1 MNNIITKNLR
11 FLNKSRLVPTMI
23 MILMSGLFY
32 AQKLADLIITNA
44 KIYTVNQNFDTAES
58 MAISKGKIVAVGK
71 SADILR
77 NYKSKNVQ
85 NLQGKTVFPG
95 LIDAHCHFTGFATD
109 KWKCE
114 LWGTKSWDEIIGRIS
129 EYAKTA
135 PKEWLYG
142 RSWDQNDWAVKEFP
156 NKEKLDR
163 LFPNRP
169 VYLKRIDGHAA
180 VANQKALD
188 IAGVTKHSKILGG
201 EIEVKNGKLTGI
213 LVDNAMLLVE
223 KHIPEIEDSEAIQYF
238 SDLQKE
244 CFSYGLTSLH
254 DCGITERTLD
264 RLEKAQT
271 QGQLQMKIFALL
283 EDNPDYYDRWIKK
296 GRYTNK
302 NITVGGFKV
311 YSDGALG
318 SRGACLIHDY
328 SDKKGWKG
336 FLLSE
341 RKHFESL
348 AKKLKNSD
356 LQMCT
361 HAIGDS
367 ANRTI
372 LQIYGDVLGV
382 KNDRRW
388 RIEHAQIVDKNDFDL
403 FGKYS
408 VIPSVQPTHATS
420 DMYWAED
427 RLGKERLKYSY
438 AYEDLLKQNGWLP
451 LGTDFPV
458 EEISPLKTFYSA
470 VARKDSKHYP
480 AEGFQK
486 ENALTRE
493 QAIRGMTVWAAK
505 AAFQEN
511 EIGSLEPGKSAD
523 FIIVDQD
530 LMTVPE
536 VKILETK
543 VLETYSNGKKV
554 FFNKEYNDDLA
565 KKLSGRTTHGISSS
579 K

>member
-1 MNNIITKNLR
+1 MKFNFTKKRIENLL
-11 FLNKSRLVPTMI
+11 FLDKSQFVPTVV
-23 MILMSGLFY
+23 ILLFSVFIS
-32 AQKLADLIITNA
+32 AQKNADLIIKNA
-44 KIYTVNQNFDTAES
+44 KIYTVNNNFDVAEA
-58 MAISKGKIVAVGK
+58 MAISEGKILAVGK
-71 SADILR
+71 NAEILKKF
-77 NYKSKNVQ
+77 KSKNIQ

-95 LIDAHCHFTGFATD
+95 FIDAHCHFTGYATD

-114 LWGTKSWDEIIGRIS
+114 LWGTKSWDEVISRIT
-129 EYAKTA
+129 EYSKNA
-135 PKEWLYG
+135 PMEWIYG
-142 RSWDQNDWAVKEFP
+142 RSWDQNDWPIKEFP
-156 NKEKLDR
+156 NKEKLDQ

-180 VANQKALD
+180 IANQKALD
-188 IAGVTKHSKILGG
+188 IAGIDLNTKLNGG
-201 EIEVKNGKLTGI
+201 EIEQKNGKLTGVLI
-213 LVDNAMLLVE
+213 DNAMLLVE
-223 KHIPEIEDSEAIQYF
+223 KHLPQISDEMAINYF
-238 SDLQKE
+238 GELQKE

-254 DCGITERTLD
+254 DCGITEHTLSL
-264 RLEKAQT
+264 LEKAQS
-271 QGQLQMKIFALL
+271 QNKLQMKIFALL
-283 EDNPDYYDRWIKK
+283 EDNPNYYDRWVKK

-328 SDKKGWKG
+328 SDKKDWKG

-341 RKHFESL
+341 RKHFENL
-348 AKKLKNSD
+348 AKKLKNSN

-372 LQIYGDVLGV
+372 LQIYGDVLGI
-382 KNDRRW
+382 KNNRRW
-388 RIEHAQIVDKNDFDL
+388 RIEHAQIVDKNDFNL
-403 FGKYS
+403 FAKYS
-408 VIPSVQPTHATS
+408 IIPSVQPTHATS
-420 DMYWAED
+420 DMYWAEE

-458 EEISPLKTFYSA
+458 EEINPFKTFLAA
-470 VARKDSKHYP
+470 VARKDSKNFP
-480 AEGFQK
+480 ANGFQK

-493 QAIRGMTVWAAK
+493 QTIRGMTIWAAK

-511 EIGSLEPGKSAD
+511 ELGSLEVGKSAD
-523 FIIVDQD
+523 FIILNQD

-536 VKILETK
+536 TEILNTK
-543 VLETYSNGKKV
+543 VLETYSNGKAV
-554 FFNKEYNDDLA
+554 FRKD
-565 KKLSGRTTHGISSS
+565 KS
-579 K
+579 

>member
-1 MNNIITKNLR
+1 MNDNSFNNVNFLKKLMNKYNLKKCGMDKNCADR
-11 FLNKSRLVPTMI
+11 SRPVPTI
-23 MILMSGLFY
+23 IVLLLMFCFVLIP
-32 AQKLADLIITNA
+32 AQKNADLIIQNA
-44 KIYTVNQNFDTAES
+44 KIYTINQNFDIAES
-58 MAISKGKIVAVGK
+58 MAISNGKIVAIGK
-71 SADILR
+71 NDEILKKF
-77 NYKSKNVQ
+77 KSKNIQ
-85 NLQGKTVFPG
+85 NLYGKTVFPG
-95 LIDAHCHFTGFATD
+95 FIDAHCHFTGFATD

-114 LWGTKSWDEIIGRIS
+114 LWGTKSWDEIISRMS

-142 RSWDQNDWAVKEFP
+142 RSWDQNDWAIKEFP
-156 NKEKLDR
+156 NKEKLDL

-188 IAGVTKHSKILGG
+188 IAGITKDSKILGG
-201 EIEVKNGKLTGI
+201 EIELKNGKLTGI

-223 KHIPEIEDSEAIQYF
+223 KHIPEIEDKEAIQYF

-264 RLEKAQT
+264 RLEKAQF

-328 SDKKGWKG
+328 SDKKDWKG
-336 FLLSE
+336 FLLSDH
-341 RKHFESL
+341 KHFENL
-348 AKKLKNSD
+348 AKRLKNSN
-356 LQMCT
+356 LQMAT

-372 LQIYGDVLGV
+372 LKIYGDVLGV

-408 VIPSVQPTHATS
+408 IIPSVQPTHATS
-420 DMYWAED
+420 DMYWAEE
-427 RLGKERLKYSY
+427 RLGENRLKYSY

-458 EEISPLKTFYSA
+458 EEINPIKTFYAA
-470 VARKDSKHYP
+470 VARKDSKNFP
-480 AEGFQK
+480 ANGFQK

-493 QAIRGMTVWAAK
+493 QALRGMTIWAAK
-505 AAFQEN
+505 AAFQEK
-511 EIGSLEPGKSAD
+511 EVGSLEVGKAAD
-523 FIIVDQD
+523 FVVLNQD
-530 LMTVPE
+530 LMKVE
-536 VKILETK
+536 ENKILDSK
-543 VLETYSNGKKV
+543 VLETFSNGKKV
-554 FFNKEYNDDLA
+554 F
-565 KKLSGRTTHGISSS
+565 
-579 K
+579 

>member
-1 MNNIITKNLR
+1 MKFNFTKKRIENLL
-11 FLNKSRLVPTMI
+11 FSDKSRFVPTLV
-23 MILMSGLFY
+23 ILLFSVFIS
-32 AQKLADLIITNA
+32 AQKNADLIIKNA
-44 KIYTVNQNFDTAES
+44 KIYTVNNNFDVAEA
-58 MAISKGKIVAVGK
+58 MAVSEGKILAVGK
-71 SADILR
+71 NAEILKKF
-77 NYKSKNVQ
+77 KSKNIQ

-95 LIDAHCHFTGFATD
+95 FIDAHCHFTGYATD

-114 LWGTKSWDEIIGRIS
+114 LWGTKSWDEVISRIT
-129 EYAKTA
+129 EYSKNA
-135 PKEWLYG
+135 PMEWLYG
-142 RSWDQNDWAVKEFP
+142 RSWDQNDWPIKEFP
-156 NKEKLDR
+156 NKEKLDQ

-180 VANQKALD
+180 IANQKALD
-188 IAGVTKHSKILGG
+188 IAGIDLNTKLNGG
-201 EIEVKNGKLTGI
+201 EVEQKNGKLTGVLI
-213 LVDNAMLLVE
+213 DNAMLLVE
-223 KHIPEIEDSEAIQYF
+223 KHLPQISDEMAINYF
-238 SDLQKE
+238 GELQKE

-254 DCGITERTLD
+254 DCGITEHTLSL
-264 RLEKAQT
+264 LEKAQS
-271 QGQLQMKIFALL
+271 QNKLQMKIFALL
-283 EDNPDYYDRWIKK
+283 EDNPNYYDRWVKK

-302 NITVGGFKV
+302 NITLGGFKV

-328 SDKKGWKG
+328 SDKKDWKG

-341 RKHFESL
+341 RKHFENL

-372 LQIYGDVLGV
+372 LQIYGDVLGI
-382 KNDRRW
+382 KNNRRW
-388 RIEHAQIVDKNDFDL
+388 RIEHAQIVDKNDFNL
-403 FGKYS
+403 FAKYS
-408 VIPSVQPTHATS
+408 IIPSVQPTHATS
-420 DMYWAED
+420 DMYWAEE

-458 EEISPLKTFYSA
+458 EEINPFKTFLAA
-470 VARKDSKHYP
+470 VARKDSKNFP
-480 AEGFQK
+480 ANGFQK

-493 QAIRGMTVWAAK
+493 QTIRGMTIWAAK

-511 EIGSLEPGKSAD
+511 ELGSLEVGKSAD
-523 FIIVDQD
+523 FIILNQN

-536 VKILETK
+536 TEILNTK
-543 VLETYSNGKKV
+543 VLETYSNGKAV
-554 FFNKEYNDDLA
+554 FRKD
-565 KKLSGRTTHGISSS
+565 KS
-579 K
+579 

>member
-1 MNNIITKNLR
+1 MKKLI
-11 FLNKSRLVPTMI
+11 S
-23 MILMSGLFY
+23 ILTVCVSVVLI
-32 AQKLADLIITNA
+32 AQKNADLIITNA
-44 KIYTVNQNFDTAES
+44 KIYTVNQNFDVAQS
-58 MAISKGKIVAVGK
+58 MAISNGKIIAVGK
-71 SADILR
+71 STDILK
-77 NYKSKNVQ
+77 NYQTKNVQ

-95 LIDAHCHFTGFATD
+95 LIDAHCHFTGYATD
-109 KWKCE
+109 KWKCQ
-114 LWGTKSWDEIIGRIS
+114 LWGTKSWDDIIARIS
-129 EYAKTA
+129 NYAKTA
-135 PKEWLYG
+135 PKEWIYG
-142 RSWDQNDWAVKEFP
+142 RGWDQNDWAVKEFP
-156 NKEKLDR
+156 TKEKLDQ
-163 LFPNRP
+163 LFPDRP

-188 IAGVTKHSKILGG
+188 IAGVTKDSKILGG

-223 KHIPEIEDSEAIQYF
+223 KHIPEIEDKEAIQYF

-264 RLEKAQT
+264 LLEKSQA
-271 QGQLQMKIFALL
+271 QGQLQMKIFALM
-283 EDNPDYYDRWIKK
+283 EDNPDYYDRWVKK

-318 SRGACLIHDY
+318 SRGANLIHDY
-328 SDKKGWKG
+328 SDKKDWRG

-341 RKHFESL
+341 RTHFENL

-372 LQIYGDVLGV
+372 LQIYGDVLGT

-388 RIEHAQIVDKNDFDL
+388 RIEHAQIVDKNDFDF

-408 VIPSVQPTHATS
+408 IIPSVQPTHATS

-480 AEGFQK
+480 KNGFQK

-493 QAIRGMTVWAAK
+493 QALRGMTIWAAK

-511 EIGSLEPGKSAD
+511 EIGSLEVGKSAD

-554 FFNKEYNDDLA
+554 F
-565 KKLSGRTTHGISSS
+565 
-579 K
+579 

>member
-1 MNNIITKNLR
+1 MKKFISIFTVC
-11 FLNKSRLVPTMI
+11 FSI
-23 MILMSGLFY
+23 ALF
-32 AQKLADLIITNA
+32 AQKNADLIITNA

-58 MAISKGKIVAVGK
+58 MAILNGKILAVGK
-71 SADILR
+71 SSIILK
-77 NYKSKNVQ
+77 NYTSKNIK
-85 NLQGKTVFPG
+85 NLQGKIVFPG
-95 LIDAHCHFTGFATD
+95 LIDAHCHFTGYATD
-109 KWKCE
+109 KWKCK
-114 LWGTKSWDEIIGRIS
+114 LWGTKSWEEIISKIMD
-129 EYAKTA
+129 YAKNA
-135 PKEWLYG
+135 PKEWIYG
-142 RSWDQNDWAVKEFP
+142 RGWDQNDWDLKEFP
-156 NKEKLDR
+156 NKEKLDQ

-188 IAGVTKHSKILGG
+188 IAGITKDSKILGG
-201 EIEVKNGKLTGI
+201 EIEIKNGKLTGV
-213 LVDNAMLLVE
+213 LVDNAMILVE
-223 KHIPEIEDSEAIQYF
+223 KHIPEIEDEMAIQYF
-238 SDLQKE
+238 SELQKE

-254 DCGITERTLD
+254 DCGITERTLAL
-264 RLEKAQT
+264 LEKAQS
-271 QGQLQMKIFALL
+271 QNSLQMKIFALM
-283 EDNPDYYDRWIKK
+283 EDNPDYYDRWVKK
-296 GRYTNK
+296 GRYVNQ

-318 SRGACLIHDY
+318 SRGANLIHDY

-341 RKHFESL
+341 RIHFENL

-367 ANRTI
+367 ANRVI
-372 LQIYGDVLGV
+372 LQIYGDVLGM

-408 VIPSVQPTHATS
+408 IIPSVQPTHATS
-420 DMYWAED
+420 DMYWAEE
-427 RLGKERLKYSY
+427 RLGKERLKFSY

-458 EEISPLKTFYSA
+458 EEISPLKTFYAA
-470 VARKDSKHYP
+470 VVRKDSKHYP
-480 AEGFQK
+480 ENGFQK

-493 QAIRGMTVWAAK
+493 QAIRGMTIWAAK
-505 AAFQEN
+505 SAFQEN
-511 EIGSLEPGKSAD
+511 EIGSLEVGKSAD

-536 VKILETK
+536 VKILETN
-543 VLETYSNGKKV
+543 VLETYSNGTKV
-554 FFNKEYNDDLA
+554 F
-565 KKLSGRTTHGISSS
+565 
-579 K
+579 

>member
-1 MNNIITKNLR
+1 MKKLLSLLTFSFSLVIT
-11 FLNKSRLVPTMI
+11 
-23 MILMSGLFY
+23 
-32 AQKLADLIITNA
+32 AQKPADLIITNA
-44 KIYTVNQNFDTAES
+44 RIYTVNRNFDTAES
-58 MAISKGKIVAVGK
+58 MAISKGKILAVGK
-71 SADILR
+71 SAYILKK
-77 NYKSKNVQ
+77 YQSKNIQ

-114 LWGTKSWDEIIGRIS
+114 LWGTKSWDEIVDRIT
-129 EYAKTA
+129 EYSKTA

-142 RSWDQNDWAVKEFP
+142 RSWDQNDWAIKEFP
-156 NKEKLDR
+156 TKEKLDQ
-163 LFPNRP
+163 LFPDRP

-180 VANQKALD
+180 IANQKALD
-188 IAGVTKHSKILGG
+188 IAGITTDSKILGG
-201 EIEVKNGKLTGI
+201 EIEIKSGKLTGI
-213 LVDNAMLLVE
+213 LIDNAMLLVE
-223 KHIPEIEDSEAIQYF
+223 KFIPEIEESEAIQYF
-238 SDLQKE
+238 SASQKE

-264 RLEKAQT
+264 LLEKAQSK
-271 QGQLQMKIFALL
+271 GELQMKIFALM
-283 EDNPDYYDRWIKK
+283 EDNPDYYDRWVKK
-296 GRYTNK
+296 GRYTHK

-318 SRGACLIHDY
+318 SRGANLIHDY
-328 SDKKGWKG
+328 SDKKGWRG

-341 RKHFESL
+341 RTHFENL
-348 AKKLKNSD
+348 ARKLKNSN

-372 LQIYGDVLGV
+372 LQIYGDVLGT

-388 RIEHAQIVDKNDFDL
+388 RIEHAQIVDQNDFGL

-408 VIPSVQPTHATS
+408 IIPSVQPTHATS

-427 RLGKERLKYSY
+427 RLGKDRLHFAY
-438 AYEDLLKQNGWLP
+438 AYQDLLKQNGWLP

-458 EEISPLKTFYSA
+458 EEISPLKTFHSA
-470 VARKDSKHYP
+470 VARKDSKNYP
-480 AEGFQK
+480 ANGFQK

-493 QAIRGMTVWAAK
+493 QAIRGMTIWAAK

-511 EIGSLEPGKSAD
+511 EIGSLEVGKSAD
-523 FIIVDQD
+523 FIILDQD

-536 VKILETK
+536 NQILRTK
-543 VLETYSNGKKV
+543 VLETFSSGKKV
-554 FFNKEYNDDLA
+554 F
-565 KKLSGRTTHGISSS
+565 
-579 K
+579 

>member
-1 MNNIITKNLR
+1 MKKLFSIFTICFT
-11 FLNKSRLVPTMI
+11 LV
-23 MILMSGLFY
+23 LM
-32 AQKLADLIITNA
+32 AQKNADLIITNA

-58 MAISKGKIVAVGK
+58 MVISNGKIMAIGK
-71 SADILR
+71 STDLLKKF
-77 NYKSKNVQ
+77 KSKNIQ
-85 NLQGKTVFPG
+85 NLLGNTVFPG

-109 KWKCE
+109 QWKCE
-114 LWGTKSWDEIIGRIS
+114 LWGTKSWEEILKKIS

-142 RSWDQNDWAVKEFP
+142 RSWDQNDWVVKEFP
-156 NKEKLDR
+156 NKEKLDE

-188 IAGVTKHSKILGG
+188 IAGITKDSKILGG

-223 KHIPEIEDSEAIQYF
+223 KHIPEIDDELAIRYF
-238 SDLQKE
+238 SDLQKT

-254 DCGITERTLD
+254 DCGISEETLEL
-264 RLEKAQT
+264 LEKAQS
-271 QGQLQMKIFALL
+271 QNVLKMKIFALMK
-283 EDNPDYYDRWIKK
+283 DDPDYYDRWIKK
-296 GRYTNK
+296 GRYMNK

-318 SRGACLIHDY
+318 SRGACLNHDY
-328 SDKKGWKG
+328 ADKKGWKG
-336 FLLSE
+336 FLLSD
-341 RKHFESL
+341 RKHFEDL
-348 AKKLKNSD
+348 VKKLKNSN

-372 LQIYGDVLGV
+372 LQIYGEVLGI

-408 VIPSVQPTHATS
+408 IIPSVQPTHATS
-420 DMYWAED
+420 DMYWAEE
-427 RLGKERLKYSY
+427 RLGKDRLKYSY
-438 AYEDLLKQNGWLP
+438 AYEDLLKQNSWLP

-470 VARKDSKHYP
+470 VARKDSKHFP
-480 AEGFQK
+480 EGGFQK

-493 QAIRGMTVWAAK
+493 QALRGMTIWAAK

-511 EIGSLEPGKSAD
+511 EIGSLEVGKSGD

-536 VKILETK
+536 VKILDTK

-554 FFNKEYNDDLA
+554 F
-565 KKLSGRTTHGISSS
+565 
-579 K
+579 

>member
-1 MNNIITKNLR
+1 MKKII
-11 FLNKSRLVPTMI
+11 S
-23 MILMSGLFY
+23 ILMVFSTIVLF
-32 AQKLADLIITNA
+32 AQKNADLIITNA

-58 MAISKGKIVAVGK
+58 MVISNGKIVAVGK
-71 SADILR
+71 SADILK
-77 NYKSKNVQ
+77 NYKSSKVQ
-85 NLQGKTVFPG
+85 DLQGKTVFPG

-114 LWGTKSWDEIIGRIS
+114 LWGTKSWDEIIARIS

-142 RSWDQNDWAVKEFP
+142 RSWDQNDWPVKEFP
-156 NKEKLDR
+156 NKEKLDQ

-188 IAGVTKHSKILGG
+188 IAGVTKDSKILGG

-372 LQIYGDVLGV
+372 LQIYGDILGV

-408 VIPSVQPTHATS
+408 IIPSVQPTHATS

-493 QAIRGMTVWAAK
+493 QAIRGMTIWAAK

>member
-1 MNNIITKNLR
+1 MKKII
-11 FLNKSRLVPTMI
+11 S
-23 MILMSGLFY
+23 ILSVFSSIVLL
-32 AQKLADLIITNA
+32 AQKNADLIITNA

-58 MAISKGKIVAVGK
+58 MAISNGKIVAVGK
-71 SADILR
+71 SADILK
-77 NYKSKNVQ
+77 NYKSSNVQ
-85 NLQGKTVFPG
+85 DLHGKTVFPG
-95 LIDAHCHFTGFATD
+95 LIDAHCHFTGYATD

-114 LWGTKSWDEIIGRIS
+114 LWGTKTWDEVVARLS

-142 RSWDQNDWAVKEFP
+142 RSWDQNDWVIKEFP
-156 NKEKLDR
+156 TKEKLDK

-188 IAGVTKHSKILGG
+188 IAGVTKDSKILGG

-223 KHIPEIEDSEAIQYF
+223 KHIPEIEDKMAIQYF
-238 SDLQKE
+238 SELQKD

-264 RLEKAQT
+264 RLEKAQS
-271 QGQLQMKIFALL
+271 QGQLQMKIFALM

-296 GRYTNK
+296 GRYTKK

-318 SRGACLIHDY
+318 SRGANLRHDY
-328 SDKKGWKG
+328 SDKKGWRG

-341 RKHFESL
+341 RTHFENL

-372 LQIYGDVLGV
+372 LQIYGDVLGT

-388 RIEHAQIVDKNDFDL
+388 RIEHAQIIDKNDFDL

-408 VIPSVQPTHATS
+408 IIPSVQPTHATS

-427 RLGKERLKYSY
+427 RLGKDRLKYSY

-480 AEGFQK
+480 ENGFQK

-493 QAIRGMTVWAAK
+493 QAIRGMTIWAAK

-536 VKILETK
+536 VKILNTK

-554 FFNKEYNDDLA
+554 F
-565 KKLSGRTTHGISSS
+565 
-579 K
+579 

>member
-1 MNNIITKNLR
+1 MKKII
-11 FLNKSRLVPTMI
+11 S
-23 MILMSGLFY
+23 ILSVFSSIVLL
-32 AQKLADLIITNA
+32 AQKNADLIITNA

-58 MAISKGKIVAVGK
+58 MAISNGKIVAVGK
-71 SADILR
+71 SADILK
-77 NYKSKNVQ
+77 NYKSSKVQ
-85 NLQGKTVFPG
+85 DLHGKTVFPG
-95 LIDAHCHFTGFATD
+95 LIDAHCHFTGYATD

-114 LWGTKSWDEIIGRIS
+114 LWGTKSWDEVVARIS

-142 RSWDQNDWAVKEFP
+142 RSWDQNDWVIKEFP
-156 NKEKLDR
+156 TKEKLDK

-188 IAGVTKHSKILGG
+188 IAGITKDSKILGG

-213 LVDNAMLLVE
+213 LVDNAMTLVE
-223 KHIPEIEDSEAIQYF
+223 KHIPEIEDKMAIQYF
-238 SDLQKE
+238 SELQKE

-254 DCGITERTLD
+254 DCGITEKTLD
-264 RLEKAQT
+264 RLEKAQS
-271 QGQLQMKIFALL
+271 QGQLQMKIFALM

-318 SRGACLIHDY
+318 SRGANLRHDY
-328 SDKKGWKG
+328 SDKKGWRG

-341 RKHFESL
+341 RTHFENL

-372 LQIYGDVLGV
+372 LQIYGDVLGT

-388 RIEHAQIVDKNDFDL
+388 RIEHAQIIDKNDFDL

-408 VIPSVQPTHATS
+408 IIPSVQPTHATS

-427 RLGKERLKYSY
+427 RLGKDRLKYSY

-480 AEGFQK
+480 ENGFQK

-493 QAIRGMTVWAAK
+493 QAIRGMTIWAAK

-536 VKILETK
+536 VKILDTK

-554 FFNKEYNDDLA
+554 F
-565 KKLSGRTTHGISSS
+565 
-579 K
+579 

>member
-1 MNNIITKNLR
+1 MKKLFSIFTICFT
-11 FLNKSRLVPTMI
+11 LV
-23 MILMSGLFY
+23 LM
-32 AQKLADLIITNA
+32 AQKNADLIITNA

-58 MAISKGKIVAVGK
+58 MVISNGKIMAIGK
-71 SADILR
+71 SADLLKKF
-77 NYKSKNVQ
+77 KSKNIQ

-109 KWKCE
+109 QWKCE
-114 LWGTKSWDEIIGRIS
+114 LWGTKSWEEILKKIS

-142 RSWDQNDWAVKEFP
+142 RSWDQNDWVVKEFP
-156 NKEKLDR
+156 NKEKLDE

-188 IAGVTKHSKILGG
+188 IAGITKDSKILGG
-201 EIEVKNGKLTGI
+201 EIELKDGKLTGI

-223 KHIPEIEDSEAIQYF
+223 KHIPEIDDELAIRYF
-238 SDLQKE
+238 SDLQKT

-254 DCGITERTLD
+254 DCGISEETLEL
-264 RLEKAQT
+264 LEKAQS
-271 QGQLQMKIFALL
+271 QNVLKMKIFALMK
-283 EDNPDYYDRWIKK
+283 DDPDYYDRWIKK

-318 SRGACLIHDY
+318 SRGACLNHDY
-328 SDKKGWKG
+328 ADKKGWKG
-336 FLLSE
+336 FLLSD
-341 RKHFESL
+341 RKHFEDL
-348 AKKLKNSD
+348 AKKVKNSN

-372 LQIYGDVLGV
+372 LQIYGEVLGI

-408 VIPSVQPTHATS
+408 IIPSVQPTHATS

-438 AYEDLLKQNGWLP
+438 AYEDLLKQNNWLP

-470 VARKDSKHYP
+470 VARKDSKHFP
-480 AEGFQK
+480 EGGFQK

-493 QAIRGMTVWAAK
+493 QALRGMTIWAAK

-511 EIGSLEPGKSAD
+511 EIGSLEVGKSGD

-536 VKILETK
+536 VKILDTK
-543 VLETYSNGKKV
+543 VLETYSNGKIVYQNLSVIIVPTKLKV
-554 FFNKEYNDDLA
+554 KKIKVNSDDYY
-565 KKLSGRTTHGISSS
+565 
-579 K
+579 

>member
-1 MNNIITKNLR
+1 MEFNFTKKRIENLL
-11 FLNKSRLVPTMI
+11 FSDKSRFFPTLV
-23 MILMSGLFY
+23 ILLFSVFIS
-32 AQKLADLIITNA
+32 AQKNADLIIKNA
-44 KIYTVNQNFDTAES
+44 KIYTVNNNFDVAEA
-58 MAISKGKIVAVGK
+58 MAVSEGKILAVGK
-71 SADILR
+71 NAEILKKF
-77 NYKSKNVQ
+77 KSKNIQ

-95 LIDAHCHFTGFATD
+95 FIDAHCHFTGYATD

-114 LWGTKSWDEIIGRIS
+114 LWGTKSWDEVISRIT
-129 EYAKTA
+129 EYSKNA
-135 PKEWLYG
+135 PMEWIYG
-142 RSWDQNDWAVKEFP
+142 RSWDQNDWPIKEFP
-156 NKEKLDR
+156 NKEKLDQ

-180 VANQKALD
+180 IANQKALD
-188 IAGVTKHSKILGG
+188 IAGIDLNTKLNGG
-201 EIEVKNGKLTGI
+201 EVEQKNGKLTGVLI
-213 LVDNAMLLVE
+213 DNAMLLVE
-223 KHIPEIEDSEAIQYF
+223 KHLPQISDEMAINYF
-238 SDLQKE
+238 GELQKE

-254 DCGITERTLD
+254 DCGITEHTLSL
-264 RLEKAQT
+264 LEKAQS
-271 QGQLQMKIFALL
+271 QNKLQMKIFALL
-283 EDNPDYYDRWIKK
+283 EDNPNYYDRWVKK

-328 SDKKGWKG
+328 SDKKDWKG

-341 RKHFESL
+341 RKHFENL

-372 LQIYGDVLGV
+372 LQIYGDVLGI
-382 KNDRRW
+382 KNNRRW
-388 RIEHAQIVDKNDFDL
+388 RIEHAQIVDKNDFNL
-403 FGKYS
+403 FAKYS
-408 VIPSVQPTHATS
+408 IIPSVQPTHATS
-420 DMYWAED
+420 DMYWAEE

-458 EEISPLKTFYSA
+458 EEINPFKTFLAA
-470 VARKDSKHYP
+470 VARKDSKNFP
-480 AEGFQK
+480 ANGFQK

-493 QAIRGMTVWAAK
+493 QTIRGMTIWAAK

-511 EIGSLEPGKSAD
+511 ELGSLEVGKSAD
-523 FIIVDQD
+523 FIILNQD

-536 VKILETK
+536 TEILNTK
-543 VLETYSNGKKV
+543 VLETYSNGKAV
-554 FFNKEYNDDLA
+554 FRKD
-565 KKLSGRTTHGISSS
+565 KS
-579 K
+579 